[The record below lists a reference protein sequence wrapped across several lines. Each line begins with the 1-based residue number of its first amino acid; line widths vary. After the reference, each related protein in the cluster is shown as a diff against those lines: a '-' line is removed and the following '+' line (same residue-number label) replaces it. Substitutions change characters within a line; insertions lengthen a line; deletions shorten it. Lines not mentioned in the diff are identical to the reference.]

1 MEYKNEDIVKY
12 VEGMINHERV
22 VEFLKANI
30 NLEED
35 YQFKCR
41 NVYEYIEGMMKYNEV
56 QYRGYIDRVYFKEI
70 EKFLKFY
77 IIAYLMVYKAEKV
90 NLKQTTA
97 RIYEF
102 TDEEMGGLDYDDIYD
117 NPKMLDGCDDFIK
130 FYDKMTTDFSNATI
144 EKEVFKQ
151 AGIRISK
158 RKNYEGKKIRVHSI
172 KEMKVLNS
180 MWRAKLDGI
189 DEAKEAEKAY
199 KKIRGN
205 KVNIMTDK
213 NYNEIHSLLSKDIDT
228 MDEEFKNIY
237 YYKLER
243 KQQYELRKVIFKNIN
258 KLDTEENKVKYIV
271 YSVVHLTT
279 VPVLTIRESLSNKLY
294 NAIDKTSRYSIKQF
308 ESEVRIINELVN
320 KSIKQA
326 LKVIGEDLATLEAIE
341 NQVSYYEK
349 AQEVDKK
356 LVNGIK
362 EKMKLLG
369 SDITSY
375 GFFTPNDIKEFKK
388 IYNQNEKIREFQNN
402 YKIKKDYSAKDVEL
416 YSKTIHLINQY
427 QLAKIVDNVKKVNS
441 KR

>member
-12 VEGMINHERV
+12 VGGVKNYEWMV
-22 VEFLKANI
+22 KFLKANI

-41 NVYEYIEGMMKYNEV
+41 NVYEYIEGMMRYNEV
-56 QYRGYIDRVYFKEI
+56 QYMGYIDRAYFKEI

-77 IIAYLMVYKAEKV
+77 IIAYLIVYKVEKV
-90 NLKQTTA
+90 NLKQTAA

-102 TDEEMGGLDYDDIYD
+102 TSTEMEDLDYEDIYV
-117 NPKMLDGCDDFIK
+117 NPKILDGCDDFIK

-151 AGIRISK
+151 AGIKISK
-158 RKNYEGKKIRVHSI
+158 RKNYKGKKISLHSI

-180 MWRAKLDGI
+180 MWRAKLDGV
-189 DEAKEAEKAY
+189 DEAKESEKAY

-213 NYNEIHSLLSKDIDT
+213 NYNEIYSYLNKDIET

-243 KQQYELRKVIFKNIN
+243 KQQYELRKAILKNIN
-258 KLDTEENKVKYIV
+258 KLETEEEKVKYIV
-271 YSVVHLTT
+271 YSVAYLTPT
-279 VPVLTIRESLSNKLY
+279 PVLTIRESLSDKLY
-294 NAIDKTSRYSIKQF
+294 NAIDKTSEYSIKQF
-308 ESEVRIINELVN
+308 ESDVIIINDLVEE
-320 KSIKQA
+320 SIK
-326 LKVIGEDLATLEAIE
+326 KVLNIIGEDLATLEAIE
-341 NQVSYYEK
+341 NEVSYYEQ
-349 AQEVDKK
+349 ATEVDKK
-356 LVNGIK
+356 IVNGIK

-375 GFFTPNDIKEFKK
+375 GFFTSKDIKEFKK
-388 IYNQNEKIREFQNN
+388 IYNQNEKRREFQNN